1 MANGWKTA
9 FTINGSN
16 TESTTPKQE
25 HHFKNTI
32 RNTKS
37 PTIEALK
44 AESEVAYTNKQI
56 AEQNLLDAF
65 EQKKVKSKT
74 AIKKALQL
82 QKEKAAAEKKQN
94 EDTPVQAAVEA
105 AEGVA

>member
-9 FTINGSN
+9 FTINGS
-16 TESTTPKQE
+16 TKETISTKQE

-44 AESEVAYTNKQI
+44 AESEIAYANKQI
-56 AEQNLLDAF
+56 AEQNLLEAF
-65 EQKKVKSKT
+65 EQKKVKSKA

-82 QKEKAAAEKKQN
+82 QKEKAAAEKKKK
-94 EDTPVQAAVEA
+94 EETPVKAAVEV
-105 AEGVA
+105 AEGGV